1 MQSLTSR
8 QLANDLLTSCGIQ
21 AGDILIVHSSLK
33 SIGQVDG
40 GPTAVIRAL
49 LNVIDPAAAGG
60 TLLMPTFSD
69 PRPDGLFDM
78 ANTPSRTGLITE
90 TFRTW
95 PDARRSR
102 HPTHSVTAYGPR
114 ATEFIKGHDSAGPL
128 SAGSPFHLA
137 ALAGAKVL
145 MIGCTLTSCSIIHVA
160 EDIVRVPYL
169 GKVFYPGYDRTLTL
183 VDNDGSR
190 KIFEPRDV
198 PGDSDGFDIVE
209 RPLRQTGK
217 MRECRLGNARC
228 MLFRALDGLN
238 AAVEILKKN
247 PAGLLCANPRCPV
260 SPAARRHL

>member
-1 MQSLTSR
+1 MNSLTSS
-8 QLANDLLTSCGIQ
+8 QLENDLRTSCGIQ
-21 AGDILIVHSSLK
+21 AADILIVHSSLK
-33 SIGQVDG
+33 SIGHVDG
-40 GPTAVIRAL
+40 GPATVVRSL
-49 LNVIDPAAAGG
+49 LNVIDPGAGG

-69 PRPDGLFDM
+69 PRPDGLFHM
-78 ANTPSRTGLITE
+78 ASTPSRTGLVTE
-90 TFRTW
+90 AFRTW
-95 PDARRSR
+95 PDAIRSR
-102 HPTHSVTAYGPR
+102 HPTHSVTACGPR
-114 ATEFIKGHDSAGPL
+114 AAEFIKGHDSAGPL

-169 GKVFYPGYDRTLTL
+169 GKVFYPGYDKTLTL
-183 VDNDGSR
+183 ADIDGSR
-190 KIFEPRDV
+190 NIFEPRDV

-209 RPLRQTGK
+209 PPLRQTGM

-238 AAVEILKKN
+238 AAVDILKKN

-260 SPAARRHL
+260 CPAARRYL